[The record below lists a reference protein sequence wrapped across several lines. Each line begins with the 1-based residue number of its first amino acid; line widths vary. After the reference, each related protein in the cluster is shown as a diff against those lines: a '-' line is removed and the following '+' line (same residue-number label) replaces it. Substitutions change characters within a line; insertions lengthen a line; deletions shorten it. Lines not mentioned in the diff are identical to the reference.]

1 MIFDWVGR
9 CHSLRIDS
17 DSYRYIMLEVCNM
30 TWKTKIIY
38 VLKGHSVV
46 SEEEIQTQKLNIN
59 NINKAKIQTQ
69 IYLFFLK
76 VNKQAVLRGKYD
88 PQNTV

>member
-9 CHSLRIDS
+9 CHSLRVDS

-46 SEEEIQTQKLNIN
+46 SEEEIQNQKLNIN
-59 NINKAKIQTQ
+59 NINKVLIQ
-69 IYLFFLK
+69 
-76 VNKQAVLRGKYD
+76 
-88 PQNTV
+88 